1 MGGIVERYFR
11 CAECSRCQKQTD
23 PVPGD
28 DVCDD
33 AKARGWVFPGT
44 NVDVVYCPKC
54 LLEMYN
60 ESQRQQTGLAR
71 AGTCPGCHEYVPEGE
86 RCSCH

>member
-1 MGGIVERYFR
+1 MGGIVERYYS

-33 AKARGWVFPGT
+33 AKSKGWVFPG
-44 NVDVVYCPKC
+44 D
-54 LLEMYN
+54 
-60 ESQRQQTGLAR
+60 
-71 AGTCPGCHEYVPEGE
+71 GC
-86 RCSCH
+86 